1 MNYKVSTIGLGVALC
16 VACSQPGQ
24 VKVSG
29 GVLQGVPSE
38 KEGVTVFRGVRYA
51 EAPVGELRWQA
62 PQPVKPWKGVMTCDT
77 FGPVSWQRGN
87 AS

>member
-29 GVLQGVPSE
+29 GVLQGVPSD
-38 KEGVTVFRGVRYA
+38 KEGLSVFRGVRYA
-51 EAPVGELRWQA
+51 EAPV
-62 PQPVKPWKGVMTCDT
+62 
-77 FGPVSWQRGN
+77 
-87 AS
+87 